1 MGAPGT
7 AIAERVKDEL
17 RRRRRSLRGGV
28 GGWGGHSRLR
38 RFSRRGGGGGGEG
51 VEAME
56 ERRRRRRKKKRRK
69 SHSVDRAQGLAPG
82 DVPKI
87 ESERSPDLEI
97 FFVVYSASSRLGEHV
112 MITNKITYYLSSICP
127 KDGRGKH
134 RSEDV

>member
-97 FFVVYSASSRLGEHV
+97 LFVVYSASSRLGETP
-112 MITNKITYYLSSICP
+112 MPQLRFAPGST
-127 KDGRGKH
+127 GRGFFLLLLQ
-134 RSEDV
+134 S